1 MIIRLPLSAQIEP
14 PKSALSPPNLIKQDP
29 TQSESFSTNTDEQLV
44 IKVEQTADNE
54 NNVAELSASNQS
66 NLDAITNRSVKKER
80 KPHKRAT
87 KSMPNLK
94 QDPDDE
100 MVKKEEEDDDDEEK
114 NDDDEEDDSVNMTVT
129 GTAYSELNSNSH
141 SPSSISSSSNL
152 LNRSDAPSSNTNK
165 RRRRSDLSQQG
176 ILVSPNGKKRVQ
188 CHVCLKTFCDKGALK
203 IHFSAVHLREMHK
216 CLVDGCN
223 MVFSSRRSRN
233 RHSANPNPK
242 LHMARPHPVSHR
254 YQNTG
259 PIISDDQP
267 SLAGVILAEVEKT
280 VHVTST
286 FDSSTTTTTKSTGD
300 NENEPVEQ
308 QPPLVMG
315 DEGEG
320 DDDDDGEE
328 EEEGEIEV
336 GQEKYLEYEDFEE
349 DEDEEEE
356 DEDGEDKDERKNKQK
371 KPNLPLSLST
381 KNNRCVNLKNSHGSS
396 DLEEN
401 FYINSDSD
409 ELVY

>member
-1 MIIRLPLSAQIEP
+1 MIIRLPFSAQIEP

-29 TQSESFSTNTDEQLV
+29 AQSESFSTNTDEQLV
-44 IKVEQTADNE
+44 IKVEQTVNNE
-54 NNVAELSASNQS
+54 NNVADLSAANQS
-66 NLDAITNRSVKKER
+66 NLDTITNRSVKKER
-80 KPHKRAT
+80 KPHKRTT
-87 KSMPNLK
+87 KSMPNLIK
-94 QDPDDE
+94 RDQDDE
-100 MVKKEEEDDDDEEK
+100 MVKKEEEEK
-114 NDDDEEDDSVNMTVT
+114 NDDDEEEDSVNMTVT

-176 ILVSPNGKKRVQ
+176 ILVSPYGKKRVQ

-286 FDSSTTTTTKSTGD
+286 FDSSTSTSTTKSTGD

-308 QPPLVMG
+308 QPSLMG
-315 DEGEG
+315 N
-320 DDDDDGEE
+320 DGEE
-328 EEEGEIEV
+328 EDEGEIEV

-356 DEDGEDKDERKNKQK
+356 YEDGEDKDERKKQQK
-371 KPNLPLSLST
+371 NRNLPLSLST